1 MLFRV
6 SLMKILQSGGKRN
19 WGICRSWRNNQSMI
33 HGWWHMLKPLRH
45 WKRPSMCSFWIIW
58 LLVNILCRDAL
69 SALSQDTFLNF
80 TGANFANGT
89 LSQSSQANAK
99 AQEAEQTR
107 AHQQLLILLNHADE
121 TEQELGIEEQRTSKD
136 LQYVDTLMYINNW
149 TFIHV
154 VECHEGLVVQQLFEL
169 LKANLATTGV

>member
-1 MLFRV
+1 M
-6 SLMKILQSGGKRN
+6 
-19 WGICRSWRNNQSMI
+19 
-33 HGWWHMLKPLRH
+33 
-45 WKRPSMCSFWIIW
+45 
-58 LLVNILCRDAL
+58 

-136 LQYVDTLMYINNW
+136 LQYVDTLMYINN
-149 TFIHV
+149 
-154 VECHEGLVVQQLFEL
+154 
-169 LKANLATTGV
+169 